1 MNEKYESIIGL
12 KYDGVKSRE
21 RMSRVQ
27 RAAQFAP
34 FAALTGFDA
43 QIGETNRI
51 TEDETIFS
59 EDDAREIDD
68 ALNLL
73 KTTIANG
80 KIPTAKI
87 VYFVPDEKKSG
98 GKYVTEEKQI
108 KRINETEKYIK
119 TADGEIIKFSSLAGV
134 FVIED

>member
-1 MNEKYESIIGL
+1 MNEKYESIIDL

-59 EDDAREIDD
+59 DDGAREIDD

-73 KTTIANG
+73 KTMVENG
-80 KIPTAKI
+80 KIPTAKF

-98 GKYVTEEKQI
+98 GKYVTEEMRI

-119 TADGEIIKFSSLAGV
+119 TTDGEIIKFSSLAGV
-134 FVIED
+134 FVIEE

>member
-59 EDDAREIDD
+59 EDDAKEIDD

-73 KTTIANG
+73 KTMIANG

-87 VYFVPDEKKSG
+87 VYFIPDEKKSG
-98 GKYVTEEKQI
+98 GKYVTEEKRI
-108 KRINETEKYIK
+108 KRINETERYIK
-119 TADGEIIKFSSLAGV
+119 TTDGEIIRFSSLAGV